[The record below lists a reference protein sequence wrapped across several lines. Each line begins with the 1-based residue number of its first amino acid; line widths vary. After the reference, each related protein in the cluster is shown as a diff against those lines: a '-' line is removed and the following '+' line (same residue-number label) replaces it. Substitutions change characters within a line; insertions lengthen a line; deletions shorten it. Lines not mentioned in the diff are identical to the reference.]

1 MTLSCLEEATCV
13 VVQHLSAPLLR
24 AEFFLL
30 GKGMSEELGTE
41 CALDRLLEQVIKE

>member
-13 VVQHLSAPLLR
+13 MVQHLSAPLLH

-41 CALDRLLEQVIKE
+41 CGLDRLLELIG